1 MFLWSRSGGKRVI
14 RKHSV
19 RSGVLLDAGTEI
31 KERKRMESSRAKSPF
46 PLQRQYLL
54 EEQIIAVRRLSLVHL
69 GGQCFFSALESG
81 PPKGPLDHLVCTF
94 ASATA
99 AESALRY

>member
-31 KERKRMESSRAKSPF
+31 KERKEMESSRAKSPF

-69 GGQCFFSALESG
+69 GGQCFFSAL
-81 PPKGPLDHLVCTF
+81 DHRKDLVCTF